1 MNREELRNKV
11 RQLPKS
17 SGVYIM
23 KDDQGEIIYVGKAK
37 NLPSRVKS
45 YFDDSPKTH
54 KTYSLVS
61 NIFDFDY
68 ILTDSELDAF
78 NLESNLIKRY
88 KPKYNILL
96 KDDKSFPYIAIDTRE
111 KYPRVQVVRRPK
123 KKAGV
128 LLFGPYVTGTRIS
141 TLLDIIKSAF
151 KVRTC
156 NINFNKQNK
165 QLRPCLHGELGNC
178 LAPCM
183 GGKDQEYQGVMSDI
197 VDFLNGKT
205 SKIKQSLKA
214 RMDAYSNELKF
225 EEAMDIRDKIDAIEK
240 MESNLITSFS
250 PSTNIDVFGSY
261 LRDDFVLTIN
271 VVMVRNGKN
280 IGQQNYRVDNNN
292 EISENVFSS
301 FIAQYYEDKYIP
313 SEIIIENED
322 SAKLIEKFL
331 QERSDKKVKVIIPKI
346 GVKKQLVANAIK
358 NAKEYAEN
366 SNEKQERHE
375 RLTIGAQT
383 ELAQLLGLDKIN
395 RIEGFD
401 ISNISGNNNVASMV
415 VFTNGEADKKE
426 YRRFKIQGVVGPNDF
441 ACMKETLERRAR
453 KLLEGD
459 PAFPRPDLIMIDG
472 GLGQLHKAKEALDS
486 LGVSIPLVSL
496 AERDEEI
503 YTLNSN
509 KPIRLPKTNYAL
521 RLLIR
526 VRDEAHRF
534 AVSYYQKLH
543 GKSLKSSL
551 LDVEGLGVSRVKMLY
566 EKFKTIENIM
576 NAKVEDIASISGIG
590 EKTAIKIYNNLHS

>member
-1 MNREELRNKV
+1 MNRQELRDKV
-11 RQLPKS
+11 KSLPKS

-23 KDDQGEIIYVGKAK
+23 KDDKGDVIYVGKAK

-45 YFDDSPKTH
+45 YFDDSPKTQ
-54 KTYSLVS
+54 KTYALVS
-61 NIFDFDY
+61 NVFDFEY

-78 NLESNLIKRY
+78 NLENNLIKRY

-111 KYPRVQVVRRPK
+111 KYPRLQVVRRPK

-141 TLLDIIKSAF
+141 TLIETIKSAF

-156 NINFNKQNK
+156 NINFNKQK
-165 QLRPCLHGELGNC
+165 KPVRPCLHGELGNC
-178 LAPCM
+178 LCPCI

-197 VDFLNGKT
+197 IDFLNGKT
-205 SKIKQSLKA
+205 SKIKQSLKEK
-214 RMDAYSNELKF
+214 MDAFSKELKF

-250 PSTNIDVFGSY
+250 PSTNIDVFGDY
-261 LRDDFVLTIN
+261 LRDDFVLTVN
-271 VVMVRNGKN
+271 VVMIRNGKN
-280 IGQQNYRVDNNN
+280 IGQHNYRIDNIN
-292 EISENVFSS
+292 EMSENVMPS

-313 SEIIIENED
+313 SEIILKDETDAE
-322 SAKLIEKFL
+322 LIEKFL
-331 QERSDKKVKVIIPKI
+331 QEKSDKKIKVNVPKI
-346 GVKKQLVANAIK
+346 GVKKQLILNAIK
-358 NAKEYAEN
+358 NATEYAEN

-375 RLTIGAQT
+375 RLTIGAQK
-383 ELAQLLGLDKIN
+383 ELAQILGLEKIN

-401 ISNISGNNNVASMV
+401 ISNISGTSNVASMV

-426 YRRFKIQGVVGPNDF
+426 YRRFKIQGVLGPNDF
-441 ACMKETLERRAR
+441 ACMKETLERRAK

-459 PAFPRPDLIMIDG
+459 KAFSRPDLIMIDG
-472 GLGQLHKAKEALDS
+472 GLGQLHKAKEALD
-486 LGVSIPLVSL
+486 LMGVNIPMVSL

-503 YTLNSN
+503 YTLSSN

-551 LDVEGLGVSRVKMLY
+551 LDIPGLGESRVKLLY

-576 NAKVEDIASISGIG
+576 NATADDIASIDGIG
-590 EKTAIKIYNNLHS
+590 AVTAIKIYNNLHS

>member
-1 MNREELRNKV
+1 MNREELKCKV
-11 RQLPKS
+11 RSLPKS

-45 YFDDSPKTH
+45 YFDDSPKTQ
-54 KTYSLVS
+54 KTYALVS
-61 NIFDFDY
+61 NIVDFEY

-96 KDDKSFPYIAIDTRE
+96 KDDKSFPYIAINMKE

-128 LLFGPYVTGTRIS
+128 ILFGPYVTGTRIS
-141 TLLDIIKSAF
+141 TLMDIIKSAF

-156 NINFNKQNK
+156 NINFDKQK
-165 QLRPCLHGELGNC
+165 RPSRPCLHGELGNC
-178 LAPCM
+178 IAPCI
-183 GGKDQEYQGVMSDI
+183 GSKDQEYSGVMSDI
-197 VDFLNGKT
+197 IEFLNGKT
-205 SKIKQSLKA
+205 SKIKQALKMK
-214 RMDAYSNELKF
+214 MDSFSKELKF
-225 EEAMDIRDKIDAIEK
+225 EEALKIRDQIDTIEK

-261 LRDDFVLTIN
+261 TRDDDVVTIN
-271 VVMVRNGKN
+271 VVMIRNGKN
-280 IGQQNYRVDNNN
+280 IGHQNYRLGSVN
-292 EISENVFSS
+292 EMSENLLES
-301 FIAQYYEDKYIP
+301 FIDQYYEDKYVP
-313 SEIIIENED
+313 SEILIQDESGVELIKTVLED
-322 SAKLIEKFL
+322 KNS
-331 QERSDKKVKVIIPKI
+331 KKINVHVPKI
-346 GVKKQLVANAIK
+346 GVKKQLLENAIK
-358 NAKEYAEN
+358 NAIEYAEN

-375 RLTIGAQT
+375 RLTIGAQK
-383 ELAQLLGLDKIN
+383 ELAQLLGLEKIS

-401 ISNISGNNNVASMV
+401 ISNISGTSNVASMV
-415 VFTNGEADKKE
+415 VFVNGEEEKKQ
-426 YRRFKIQGVVGPNDF
+426 YRRFKIQGIDGPNDF
-441 ACMKETLERRAR
+441 ACMRQTLERRAK

-486 LGVSIPLVSL
+486 VGVSVPMVSL

-503 YTLNSN
+503 YTLSSN

-543 GKSLKSSL
+543 GKTLKSSL
-551 LDVEGLGVSRVKMLY
+551 LDLDGLGEERVKLLY
-566 EKFKTIENIM
+566 SRFKSIDNIM
-576 NAKVEDIASISGIG
+576 LASVEDIASIDGIG
-590 EKTAIKIYNNLHS
+590 PKTAIKIYNSLHS